1 MPADGTLRACLRT
14 FLPAVFPRPMHRAAL
29 LELLRRYRP
38 NEAAEAAC
46 LARFTAFV
54 ESQPRCFERS
64 LETGHVTGSA
74 WIMSRD
80 GSRVLLTHHR
90 KLNIWVQPGGHADGD
105 PDVAAVAS
113 REALDETG
121 LTGLA
126 LRGEGIFD
134 LDIHPIPAR
143 GDTPA
148 HEHFDVRFA
157 FQTTTSEDFKV
168 SAESHA
174 LAWVALDELETNT
187 REPSLLRMRE
197 KWRRTRI

>member
-1 MPADGTLRACLRT
+1 MPAVSPG
-14 FLPAVFPRPMHRAAL
+14 PMHRAKL

-38 NEAAEAAC
+38 TDSADAAC

-64 LETGHVTGSA
+64 LEPGHVTGSA
-74 WIMSRD
+74 WVMNRD

-105 PDVAAVAS
+105 SDVAAVAA
-113 REALDETG
+113 REALEETG
-121 LTGLA
+121 LPGLMP
-126 LRGEGIFD
+126 RGEGIFD
-134 LDIHPIPAR
+134 LDIHRIPAR
-143 GDTPA
+143 GETAA
-148 HEHFDVRFA
+148 HEHFDARFA
-157 FQTTTSEDFKV
+157 FQATTSEAFAV

-174 LAWVALDELETNT
+174 LAWVALDELEKIT

-197 KWRRTRI
+197 KWRGMRS

>member
-1 MPADGTLRACLRT
+1 
-14 FLPAVFPRPMHRAAL
+14 MHRAAL
-29 LELLRRYRP
+29 LELLRSYRP
-38 NEAAEAAC
+38 IDAADAAC
-46 LARFTAFV
+46 LQRFLAFV
-54 ESQPRCFERS
+54 ESEPRCFERA
-64 LETGHVTGSA
+64 LAPGHVTGSA

-105 PDVAAVAS
+105 PDVAAVAA
-113 REALDETG
+113 REALEETG
-121 LTGLA
+121 LPALA

-143 GDTPA
+143 GETAA
-148 HEHFDVRFA
+148 HEHFDARFA
-157 FQTTTSEDFKV
+157 FQATTTESFEV

-174 LAWVALDELETNT
+174 LAWAPLDGLERFT

-197 KWRRTRI
+197 KWHRLSRL